1 MDCNTSCVPQTH
13 AIAVRSVEVAIPVL
27 SPIFSRT
34 PRTSVGEMDTVFENK
49 LMGVNLHSIAIYFVL
64 FDVSFTFE
72 GVDPW

>member
-1 MDCNTSCVPQTH
+1 
-13 AIAVRSVEVAIPVL
+13 
-27 SPIFSRT
+27 
-34 PRTSVGEMDTVFENK
+34 MDTVFENK